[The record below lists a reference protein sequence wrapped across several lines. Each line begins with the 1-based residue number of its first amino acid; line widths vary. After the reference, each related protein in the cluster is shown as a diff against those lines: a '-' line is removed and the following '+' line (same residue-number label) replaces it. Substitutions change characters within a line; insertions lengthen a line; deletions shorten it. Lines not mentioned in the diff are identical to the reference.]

1 MIASP
6 SGRAPRPT
14 TPSVRAS
21 RRGGSN
27 GDGYRDLAI
36 GVYGEILSGH
46 PYAGA
51 EVLYGSASG
60 LSGKGARWIT
70 RSTPGIPGAPRED
83 DGFGDTVRLRG
94 SSAGVGTR
102 GATTVDGAVIQGML
116 RWLLDP

>member
-1 MIASP
+1 M
-6 SGRAPRPT
+6 
-14 TPSVRAS
+14 
-21 RRGGSN
+21 
-27 GDGYRDLAI
+27 
-36 GVYGEILSGH
+36 SGH